1 MKLLKFFVAIIATAF
16 LITACGGGGGST
28 GTGGGGTVN
37 PPPPTYTVGGSTDSL
52 TPLNGVLILQNNAG
66 SDLTLTGNGAGSVI
80 FTFPTSLANGAA
92 YDVTVKSQP
101 DGQICTISNGIGKV
115 PNANVTSVSL
125 SCVSAYKI
133 GGSVT
138 GLNKGNSLV
147 LQNSGGDDLTVAYIA
162 DNTSVPFAFA
172 TKVATGSAYAVSVK
186 TQPLGLS
193 CSVTKGNGTIAT
205 SDVTVDVTCVHA
217 PVAMPTL
224 ADYNTAASVDGACY
238 AYLMEQ
244 TKQTGSNSNT
254 EDKTVVTTHL
264 CVKENGNVNFLGET
278 YPTIT
283 SYFNDERTWYSHQ
296 PCSIFPL
303 YVGKS
308 GTCTRSYQKK
318 DIFGS
323 LVGPVGND
331 TQTWSVDSVVDTTVI
346 GKKYKAFKIV
356 YSINNSIEGEYTWER
371 IYVPDLKLFVL
382 SKSRKNDGTFYQEV
396 LLTSL
401 P

>member
-37 PPPPTYTVGGSTDSL
+37 PPPPTYTVGGSTDFSN
-52 TPLNGVLILQNNAG
+52 PLNGVLILQNNAG

-80 FTFPTSLANGAA
+80 FTFPTSFANGAA
-92 YDVTVKSQP
+92 YDVTVKTQP

-224 ADYNTAASVDGACY
+224 EDYGFS
-238 AYLMEQ
+238 Q
-244 TKQTGSNSNT
+244 TVTRKAWVYTMNQTGSAEQGEVMVINSTNT
-254 EDKTVVTTHL
+254 TLEGMVS
-264 CVKENGNVNFLGET
+264 FLGDN
-278 YPTIT
+278 YSTIT
-283 SYFNDERTWYSHQ
+283 SYFNDEESVFFRQ
-296 PCSIFPL
+296 PCVIFPL
-303 YVGKS
+303 HVGKT
-308 GTCTRSYQKK
+308 GTCTRPYQQK
-318 DIFGS
+318 DNFGN
-323 LVGPVGND
+323 LVGPVGTN
-331 TQTWSVDSVVDTTVI
+331 TQIWTIDSVVDVTVA
-346 GKKYKAFKIV
+346 GKSYKAFKIV
-356 YSINNSIEGEYTWER
+356 KNVTSTLGTGSAIGIQ
-371 IYVPDLKLFVL
+371 IYVPKLNMYASF
-382 SKSRKNDGTFYQEV
+382 KSDRSDNSSTEIR
-396 LLTSL
+396 LTSL